1 MKKILILFLML
12 SIQAIANEQVRLSEK
27 DFLKTLKLSS
37 IQEQKIE
44 VIEKKVNSKISVLNG
59 KILLKDM
66 EMAQLFRN
74 EANSRV
80 QALKR
85 EINAL
90 QNEVNEVY
98 QEKQNEIAQ
107 NLGFFQKIKYK
118 KYLSRAY

>member
-12 SIQAIANEQVRLSEK
+12 SFQAIASEQVRLSEN

-37 IQEQKIE
+37 GQEQKIAE
-44 VIEKKVNSKISVLNG
+44 IEKKVSSKISVLNG

-74 EANSRV
+74 EASARV

-90 QNEVNEVY
+90 QNEVNEIY

-107 NLGFFQKIKYK
+107 NLGFFQKIK
-118 KYLSRAY
+118 

>member
-1 MKKILILFLML
+1 ML

>member
-12 SIQAIANEQVRLSEK
+12 SFQTIASEQVRLSEN

-37 IQEQKIE
+37 VQEQKIE
-44 VIEKKVNSKISVLNG
+44 EIEKKVNSKISVLNG

-74 EANSRV
+74 EASARV

-85 EINAL
+85 EINTL
-90 QNEVNEVY
+90 QNEVNEIY